1 MLLLSDWSHEI
12 PAFLQ
17 RNADGTFRWPNMKYL
32 PIVSPMV
39 VANTRSHCLPLP
51 SDVSATKTLDR
62 WGLPINEQDEKV
74 KRLIELDEKREIT
87 DNKVAG
93 DKVRRE
99 AKSAEKARMLANKLK
114 QRKVFI
120 KHFKWD
126 FNNKE

>member
-1 MLLLSDWSHEI
+1 MLLLSDRSQEI

-17 RNADGTFRWPNMKYL
+17 RNADGTFRYPNVSYVSLRVAEL
-32 PIVSPMV
+32 PATAT
-39 VANTRSHCLPLP
+39 VARE
-51 SDVSATKTLDR
+51 KLDR

-74 KRLIELDEKREIT
+74 KRLIELDEKREVT

-114 QRKVFI
+114 QRKVFAQ
-120 KHFKWD
+120 HFKWT
-126 FNNKE
+126 FNNPE

>member
-17 RNADGTFRWPNMKYL
+17 RNADGTFRWPNVKFLCTDGCSPVNL
-32 PIVSPMV
+32 PATTVSE
-39 VANTRSHCLPLP
+39 
-51 SDVSATKTLDR
+51 KLDR

-114 QRKVFI
+114 QRKVFAQ
-120 KHFKWD
+120 HFKWT
-126 FNNKE
+126 FNE